1 MMVAD
6 RFFSAPHRS
15 NRMIKALIF
24 DFDGLILDTESPEL
38 QAWQEI
44 FARHGHRLQPEL
56 WAELVGRPR
65 TYFDMYAHFARLSGT
80 DDVAAIR
87 RERRARVVQL
97 VLEQPILPGVG
108 SYLRHARERG
118 LRVGLASSSGG
129 DYVRGHLRRLELFD
143 YFQVTKCFEDTA
155 LHKPDPEPYLAVL
168 DALGVLP
175 EQAVAS
181 EDSPNGVAAARA
193 AGIFCVAVPNPV
205 TQCMSL
211 AQADLCLTSLAEK
224 SLDALLAHACA
235 PAAGDGERRP

>member
-1 MMVAD
+1 
-6 RFFSAPHRS
+6 
-15 NRMIKALIF
+15 MIKALIF

-97 VLEQPILPGVG
+97 VLEQPILPGVR

-129 DYVRGHLRRLELFD
+129 DYVRGHLRRLELLD
-143 YFQVTKCFEDTA
+143 YFQVTKCFG
-155 LHKPDPEPYLAVL
+155 H
-168 DALGVLP
+168 
-175 EQAVAS
+175 
-181 EDSPNGVAAARA
+181 
-193 AGIFCVAVPNPV
+193 
-205 TQCMSL
+205 
-211 AQADLCLTSLAEK
+211 
-224 SLDALLAHACA
+224 
-235 PAAGDGERRP
+235 PAA